1 MWEVGVDER
10 AEVGVEEVR
19 GGRGGSRCRGS
30 AWGNGRKEGGGS
42 RGCSI

>member
-30 AWGNGRKEGGGS
+30 AWGQRAEGRGWKQGL
-42 RGCSI
+42 